1 MATIHGHCDE
11 RFTSVRDTLAGNL
24 DSGADVG
31 SSACVILDGEVVV
44 DIWGGDITDLDD
56 NPKPWAQDTLINVY
70 STTKTMC
77 NLSALVCAD
86 RGLLDLD
93 APVATYWP
101 EFKANGKENV
111 LVRHLLGHTAGLS
124 GWEEPLS
131 AEDLY
136 DWDLA
141 CDRLAA
147 QAPWWEPGTQ
157 SGYHAITQGYLVG
170 EVVRR
175 VTGKSLGTFFKEE
188 LAEPLGADFHIG
200 APTSTDARTAR
211 LIPMDTPP
219 AVAQANASDAQSVL
233 AKTFMNPIVDPTMS
247 WTEGWRRA
255 EIPAAN
261 GQGNARSVA
270 EVQSIV
276 SHGGTRNGKQFISEA
291 GLERI
296 FEVQM
301 EGKPDLVLGLPI
313 TLGIGYGL
321 ISEAMPVAPTKK
333 ACFWGGYGGSLVV
346 NDLENRMTVAFVM
359 NKMGGTTTG
368 DARGIGIVWSAF
380 AGLNS

>member
-1 MATIHGHCDE
+1 MATIHGTCDD
-11 RFTSVRDTLAGNL
+11 RFTGVRDVLSGNL

-31 SSACVILDGEVVV
+31 ASVAIYKDGELVV
-44 DIWGGDITDLDD
+44 DIWGGEIQDLDG
-56 NPKPWAQDTLINVY
+56 NTQPWDENTLINVY

-77 NLSALVCAD
+77 NLSALICAD
-86 RGLLDLD
+86 RGLIDLD

-111 LVRHLLGHTAGLS
+111 LVRHLLGHTAGVP
-124 GWEEPLS
+124 GFTPPMEK
-131 AEDLY
+131 EDLY
-136 DWDLA
+136 DWDKTCA
-141 CDRLAA
+141 VLAA
-147 QAPWWEPGTQ
+147 ESPWWEPGTA

-200 APTSTDARTAR
+200 TPAECDPRVAR
-211 LIPMDTPP
+211 LIPSPDPIIP
-219 AVAQANASDAQSVL
+219 AATDPTSVAGRV
-233 AKTFMNPIVDPTMS
+233 FVNPIVSPAES
-247 WTEGWRRA
+247 WTEAWRRA

-261 GQGNARSVA
+261 GHGNARSVA
-270 EVQSIV
+270 RVQSVV
-276 SHGGTRNGKQFISEA
+276 SHGGEVDGKRFISAET
-291 GLERI
+291 LERI

-301 EGKPDLVLGLPI
+301 QNQPDLVLGVPI

-321 ISEAMPVAPTKK
+321 ISDAMPVAPTKRG
-333 ACFWGGYGGSLVV
+333 CFWGGYGGSVVV

-368 DARGIGIVWSAF
+368 DARGIGCVWA
-380 AGLNS
+380 AYAAINA

>member
-1 MATIHGHCDE
+1 MATIHGTCDE
-11 RFTSVRDTLAGNL
+11 GFSGVRDVLSGNL

-31 SSACVILDGEVVV
+31 ASVAIVKDGELVV
-44 DIWGGDITDLDD
+44 DIWGGEIEDLDG
-56 NPKPWAQDTLINVY
+56 NTAPWAQDTLINVY

-77 NLSALVCAD
+77 NLSALICAD
-86 RGLLDLD
+86 RGLIDLD
-93 APVATYWP
+93 APVANYWP

-111 LVRHLLGHTAGLS
+111 LVRHLLGHTAAVPGFTALMQK
-124 GWEEPLS
+124 
-131 AEDLY
+131 EDLY
-136 DWDLA
+136 DWDKTCAVLA
-141 CDRLAA
+141 NES
-147 QAPWWEPGTQ
+147 PWWEPGTA

-175 VTGKSLGTFFKEE
+175 VTGKSLGTFFREE

-200 APTSTDARTAR
+200 TPPSCDPRVAR
-211 LIPMDTPP
+211 LVPSPDPIIPAATDS
-219 AVAQANASDAQSVL
+219 ASVAGRV
-233 AKTFMNPIVDPTMS
+233 FGNPIVSPAES
-247 WTEGWRRA
+247 WTEAWRRA

-261 GQGNARSVA
+261 GHGNARSVA
-270 EVQSIV
+270 RVQSVV
-276 SHGGTRNGKQFISEA
+276 SHGGEIDGKRYISAE

-301 EGKPDLVLGLPI
+301 SGQPDLVLGVAI

-321 ISEAMPVAPTKK
+321 ISDAMPVAPTKRG
-333 ACFWGGYGGSLVV
+333 CFWGGYGGSVVV

-368 DARGIGIVWSAF
+368 DARGIGCVWA
-380 AGLNS
+380 AYAAINA

>member
-1 MATIHGHCDE
+1 MATIQGTCDD
-11 RFTSVRDTLAGNL
+11 RFIGVWNVLSGNL
-24 DSGADVG
+24 DSGADIGASV
-31 SSACVILDGEVVV
+31 AIYKDGELVV
-44 DIWGGDITDLDD
+44 DIWGGEIEDLDGNTESWD
-56 NPKPWAQDTLINVY
+56 ENTLINVY

-77 NLSALVCAD
+77 NLSALICAD
-86 RGLLDLD
+86 RGLIDLD

-101 EFKANGKENV
+101 EFKENGKENV
-111 LVRHLLGHTAGLS
+111 LVRHLLGHTAGVP
-124 GWEEPLS
+124 GFTAPMQK
-131 AEDLY
+131 EDLY
-136 DWDLA
+136 DWDKTCA
-141 CDRLAA
+141 VLAA
-147 QAPWWEPGTQ
+147 ESPWWEPGTA

-200 APTSTDARTAR
+200 TPAECDPRVAK
-211 LIPMDTPP
+211 LIPSPDPIIP
-219 AVAQANASDAQSVL
+219 AATDGESVAGRVFA
-233 AKTFMNPIVDPTMS
+233 NPIVSPSES
-247 WTEGWRRA
+247 WTEPWRRA

-261 GQGNARSVA
+261 GHGNARSVA
-270 EVQSIV
+270 RVQSVV
-276 SHGGTRNGKQFISEA
+276 SHGGEVDGQRFISPE

-301 EGKPDLVLGLPI
+301 QNQPDLVLGVPI

-321 ISEAMPVAPTKK
+321 ISDAMPVAPTKRG
-333 ACFWGGYGGSLVV
+333 CFWGGYGGSVVV

-368 DARGIGIVWSAF
+368 DARGIGCVWA
-380 AGLNS
+380 AYAAING

>member
-1 MATIHGHCDE
+1 MATIHGTCDE
-11 RFTSVRDTLAGNL
+11 RFNGVRDVLSANL

-31 SSACVILDGEVVV
+31 ASVAIYKDGELVV
-44 DIWGGDITDLDD
+44 DIWGGEIQDLDD
-56 NPKPWAQDTLINVY
+56 NTQPWDENTLINVY

-77 NLSALVCAD
+77 NLSALICAD
-86 RGLLDLD
+86 RGLIDLD

-111 LVRHLLGHTAGLS
+111 LVRHLLGHTAGVP
-124 GWEEPLS
+124 GFTPPMEK
-131 AEDLY
+131 EDLY
-136 DWDLA
+136 DWDKV
-141 CDRLAA
+141 CEVLAA
-147 QAPWWEPGTQ
+147 ESPWWEPGTA

-188 LAEPLGADFHIG
+188 LAEPLVADFHIG
-200 APTSTDARTAR
+200 TPAECDPRVAR
-211 LIPMDTPP
+211 LIPSPDPIIP
-219 AVAQANASDAQSVL
+219 AA
-233 AKTFMNPIVDPTMS
+233 TDPTSVAGRVFANPVVAPSES
-247 WTEGWRRA
+247 WTEAWRRA

-261 GQGNARSVA
+261 GHGNARSVA
-270 EVQSIV
+270 RVQSVV
-276 SHGGTRNGKQFISEA
+276 SHGGEVDGKRFISAET
-291 GLERI
+291 LDRI

-301 EGKPDLVLGLPI
+301 ENNPDLVLGVPI

-321 ISEAMPVAPTKK
+321 ISDAMPVAPTKRG
-333 ACFWGGYGGSLVV
+333 CFWGGYGGSVVV

-368 DARGIGIVWSAF
+368 DARGIGCVWA
-380 AGLNS
+380 AYAAINA